1 MDEEAYVTDDEE
13 LLPPMPLTR
22 EQRRVLGV
30 LIEKA
35 FATPESYPLTLNAA
49 VSGCNQKSAREPV
62 MDLSSDQ
69 VADALSEL
77 KELGLV
83 ECIFPASGRT
93 ERWRHVLKEAWG
105 LDGRQRAV
113 LAELLLRGPQSEG
126 DLRGRASRLQE
137 LTSLDDA
144 NAVLASLTEEGFARR
159 LSPEHVRRGV
169 VWTHLLF
176 PDDEFARVVERFK
189 GRAGDEDEEATTA
202 NASPTIAVTTTA
214 PTRAVADDRLSMLE
228 AQVQDL
234 RGKLADLSDA
244 YDALLARIERMT
256 G

>member
-1 MDEEAYVTDDEE
+1 
-13 LLPPMPLTR
+13 MPLTR

-30 LIEKA
+30 LVEKA

-49 VSGCNQKSAREPV
+49 VAGCNQKSAREPV
-62 MDLSSDQ
+62 MDLTGDQ

-93 ERWRHVLKEAWG
+93 ERWRHILKEAWG

-113 LAELLLRGPQSEG
+113 LAELLLRGPQTEG

-137 LTSLDDA
+137 LTSLEDV
-144 NAVLASLTEEGFARR
+144 NAVLASLAEEGFAKR
-159 LSPEHVRRGV
+159 LSPEHMKRGV

-176 PDDEFARVVERFK
+176 PDEELNRVVERFQN
-189 GRAGDEDEEATTA
+189 RAEEFGETDGPASTA
-202 NASPTIAVTTTA
+202 IAASA
-214 PTRAVADDRLSMLE
+214 PSLARGASEERLQALE
-228 AQVQDL
+228 SQVHDL
-234 RGKLADLSDA
+234 RSRLADLSDA
-244 YDALLARIERMT
+244 FDALAARVDRMT

>member
-1 MDEEAYVTDDEE
+1 VDEEEE
-13 LLPPMPLTR
+13 LAPPMPLSR

-49 VSGCNQKSAREPV
+49 VAGCNQKSAREPV
-62 MDLSSDQ
+62 MELSGDQ
-69 VADALSEL
+69 VADALAEL

-93 ERWRHVLKEAWG
+93 ERWRHILKEAWG

-113 LAELLLRGPQSEG
+113 LAELLLRGPQTEG

-137 LTSLDDA
+137 LTSLDDV
-144 NAVLASLTEEGFARR
+144 NAVLASLAEEGFVRR
-159 LSPEHVRRGV
+159 LSPEHMRRGV

-176 PDDEFARVVERFK
+176 PDEELARVVERQQ
-189 GRAGDEDEEATTA
+189 GRTADVGESDEPAA
-202 NASPTIAVTTTA
+202 
-214 PTRAVADDRLSMLE
+214 AVAPSAGPTSSRTILEDRLLALE
-228 AQVQDL
+228 SQVQDL
-234 RGKLADLSDA
+234 SGRVADLSDA
-244 YDALLARIERMT
+244 YDSLLAKVERMT

>member
-1 MDEEAYVTDDEE
+1 VNDQEDE

-49 VSGCNQKSAREPV
+49 VAGGNQKSAREPV
-62 MDLSSDQ
+62 MDLTGDQ

-93 ERWRHVLKEAWG
+93 ERWRHILKEAWG

-113 LAELLLRGPQSEG
+113 LAELLLRGPQTEG

-137 LTSLDDA
+137 LTSLEDV
-144 NAVLASLTEEGFARR
+144 NAVLASLAEEGFVRR
-159 LSPEHVRRGV
+159 LSPEHMKRGV

-176 PDDEFARVVERFK
+176 SDDELARVVERHK
-189 GRAGDEDEEATTA
+189 GRAVDEADNDDA
-202 NASPTIAVTTTA
+202 A
-214 PTRAVADDRLSMLE
+214 PTSGAAAPSPPSQRGGAVDRVNALE

-234 RGKLADLSDA
+234 RGRLADLSDA
-244 YDALLARIERMT
+244 FDALQAKVERMS

>member
-1 MDEEAYVTDDEE
+1 VNEEDE

-30 LIEKA
+30 LVEKA

-49 VSGCNQKSAREPV
+49 VAGSNQKSAREPV
-62 MDLSSDQ
+62 MDLTGDQ
-69 VADALSEL
+69 VADALAEL

-93 ERWRHVLKEAWG
+93 ERWRHILKEAWG

-113 LAELLLRGPQSEG
+113 LAELLLRGPQTEG

-137 LTSLDDA
+137 LTSLEDV
-144 NAVLASLTEEGFARR
+144 NAVLASLAEEGFVRR
-159 LSPEHVRRGV
+159 LSPEHMKRGV

-176 PDDEFARVVERFK
+176 PEDELTRVVERHK
-189 GRAGDEDEEATTA
+189 GRGGEDEEGEVSTSTPVAA
-202 NASPTIAVTTTA
+202 ASSPPTQRGAS
-214 PTRAVADDRLSMLE
+214 DERLSALE

-234 RGKLADLSDA
+234 RGRLADLSDA
-244 YDALLARIERMT
+244 YDSLLAKVERMS

>member
-1 MDEEAYVTDDEE
+1 MNDEEE

-30 LIEKA
+30 LVEKA
-35 FATPESYPLTLNAA
+35 FATPESYPLTINAA
-49 VSGCNQKSAREPV
+49 VAGCNQKSAREPV
-62 MDLSSDQ
+62 MDLNADQ
-69 VADALSEL
+69 VTDALGEL

-83 ECIFPASGRT
+83 ECVFPASGRT

-105 LDGRQRAV
+105 LDGRERAA
-113 LAELLLRGPQSEG
+113 LAELMLRGPQTEG

-137 LTSLDDA
+137 FTSLEDV
-144 NAVLASLTEEGFARR
+144 NAVLASLAEEGFVRR
-159 LSPEHVRRGV
+159 LSPDHVKRGV

-176 PDDEFARVVERFK
+176 PEEELSRVVERIK
-189 GRAGDEDEEATTA
+189 GRGGDEEEETRSA
-202 NASPTIAVTTTA
+202 PA
-214 PTRAVADDRLSMLE
+214 PTASTNSSRGSASEERLQALE

-234 RGKLADLSDA
+234 RGRLADLSDA
-244 YDALLARIERMT
+244 YDSLLAKVERMT